1 MRLDKFV
8 ATNTSLSR
16 KEAKKSIKAG
26 KVIVDGVP
34 IRDER
39 YAVSPTQEVV
49 VEGNPVMGKEHVY
62 LMLNKPKGVLSAT
75 KDAKEP
81 TVIDF
86 VQDIERELFP
96 VGRLDKDTEGFLLLT
111 DDGLLAHRLL
121 SPAYHVPKTYYV
133 EYSGVLCE
141 DAVALVERGLDIG
154 EKKLTKPG
162 SLRLLSEGSAELT
175 IEEGKF
181 HQVKRMIDVLG
192 GKVTYLKRISMGGI
206 LLDDML
212 APGQYR
218 ELTEQEYTCLLE
230 QVEKK

>member
-39 YAVSPTQEVV
+39 YAVSPAQEVF

-133 EYSGVLCE
+133 EYSGVLRE
-141 DAVALVERGLDIG
+141 DAVAWVERGLDIG

-181 HQVKRMIDVLG
+181 HQVKRMIAVLG

>member
-34 IRDER
+34 IQDER
-39 YAVSPTQEVV
+39 YAVSPAQEVF

-133 EYSGVLCE
+133 EYSGVLRE
-141 DAVALVERGLDIG
+141 DAVAWVERGLDIG

-181 HQVKRMIDVLG
+181 HQVKRMIAVLG

-218 ELTEQEYTCLLE
+218 ELTEQEYICLLE

>member
-39 YAVSPTQEVV
+39 YAVSPAQEVF

-133 EYSGVLCE
+133 EYSGVLRE
-141 DAVALVERGLDIG
+141 DAVAWVERGLDIG

-162 SLRLLSEGSAELT
+162 FLRLLSEGSAELT

-181 HQVKRMIDVLG
+181 HQVKRMIAVLG

-218 ELTEQEYTCLLE
+218 ELTEQEYICLLE

>member
-39 YAVSPTQEVV
+39 YAVSPAQEVF

-133 EYSGVLCE
+133 EYSGVLRE
-141 DAVALVERGLDIG
+141 DAVAWVERGLDIG

-181 HQVKRMIDVLG
+181 HQVKRMIAVLG

-218 ELTEQEYTCLLE
+218 ELTEQEYICLLE